1 MSATQITLVANLFTM
16 IVVVI
21 AAIKRPIPSYIALA
35 TLSVIVSIVCGYEV
49 ITGTA
54 TIFATLATFAL
65 VILIMIRISL
75 NKLRR

>member
-1 MSATQITLVANLFTM
+1 VSATQITLVANLFTM

-21 AAIKRPIPSYIALA
+21 AAIKRPIPSYITLA

-49 ITGTA
+49 ITGKA